1 MISESWADASER
13 NLSFSGKIFRELTA
27 VWPKCFFSMERG
39 TFCLGR
45 TFLGSLQG
53 DSAPSNRSSMQRIS
67 QRHWQCWQ
75 KCHKLDYWFQSTEW
89 RNFQATSVH
98 QWVNM
103 ILFFFFFCKF
113 CKWGE
118 ELCRDSSGGWRPC
131 EKMRER
137 KKKSFQPIKAKKNRI
152 WKKGL
157 HTYML
162 VALLARKQQVL
173 INLSFPWPVH
183 HAVLVLI
190 VLYCCFSHPR
200 QLKGNVAVLS

>member
-13 NLSFSGKIFRELTA
+13 NLSFSGIIFRELTA

-53 DSAPSNRSSMQRIS
+53 DSAPFNRSSMQRIS

-75 KCHKLDYWFQSTEW
+75 KKPQTWLLIPKYRVKKFPS
-89 RNFQATSVH
+89 NFSASVGEH
-98 QWVNM
+98 DS
-103 ILFFFFFCKF
+103 FFFFFANSASEVRSCAETPRGAEGHVKN
-113 CKWGE
+113 WE
-118 ELCRDSSGGWRPC
+118 R
-131 EKMRER
+131 EKNHSNPLKRR
-137 KKKSFQPIKAKKNRI
+137 KTEFEKKR
-152 WKKGL
+152 L